1 MSEKAKLI
9 KEHRGQG
16 LTSNINGFICERC
29 GLHFEVDMHLGKDES
44 PKFCPHCGAEFETER
59 TPDELRDEIK
69 RLYHAGEN
77 EPYTINSINGTYQK
91 IGNDNEEEME
101 SLLDELTEIAN
112 KNKE

>member
-1 MSEKAKLI
+1 MSEKAKLE
-9 KEHRGQG
+9 KEY
-16 LTSNINGFICERC
+16 NGVELRADGYRC
-29 GLHFEVDMHLGKDES
+29 KNCNKGFGIWLDVFEP

-77 EPYTINSINGTYQK
+77 KPYTINSINGTYQK

>member
-1 MSEKAKLI
+1 MSEKAKLE
-9 KEHRGQG
+9 KEYDKAEVCVNVYRCSDCKNFVYVDY
-16 LTSNINGFICERC
+16 SN
-29 GLHFEVDMHLGKDES
+29 KTK

-69 RLYHAGEN
+69 RLYHAGKN
-77 EPYTINSINGTYQK
+77 KPYTINSINGTYQK
-91 IGNDNEEEME
+91 IKNENEEEME